1 MSVIQRAC
9 QNLLEPGASLLL
21 TAWTYLYMPHLWETW
36 LEFQINE
43 SDSESS
49 KSENIK
55 KNITVFQTG
64 DSLLPWLNM
73 MKVGVLGQA

>member
-1 MSVIQRAC
+1 MSVIQHAC

-21 TAWTYLYMPHLWETW
+21 TAWTYLYVPHLWGTR
-36 LEFQINE
+36 LEFQING
-43 SDSESS
+43 SDSESR

-55 KNITVFQTG
+55 KVTVFQTS